1 LPHIVSPVPVDTV
14 ELAVVEADDDTDEL
28 WLELL
33 EDECEL
39 DAVVVV
45 DAEPPV
51 PPEPVLVDPV
61 SSAAVAQPTARKE
74 RAAPVRARLSTLRI
88 EASLSKK
95 QICVCL

>member
-1 LPHIVSPVPVDTV
+1 MPVDTV
-14 ELAVVEADDDTDEL
+14 ELAVVEADDDNDEL
-28 WLELL
+28 WLVLL

-39 DAVVVV
+39 DAVVV

-61 SSAAVAQPTARKE
+61 SSAAVAQPIARKE

-88 EASLSKK
+88 EASLSNE
-95 QICVCL
+95 QTCVCL